1 MDDVLE
7 MDGWAQAELLSRRE
21 VSPVELARASIERAN
36 RLNPQ
41 LNALVCERFEKALAR
56 ASLGGFKAPFH
67 GAPATLK
74 DLSPLEGA
82 PFVRGAR
89 AFRDAVSET
98 SGFLAQ
104 RMERAGLNIIAKT
117 STSELGL
124 SPFGRCQVSGDTR
137 NPWNLLHDS
146 GGSSAGAAVS
156 VASGMVAFA
165 QAGDGGGSIR
175 IPASA
180 CGLVG
185 LKPTRGY
192 ATHAPNPNCDGFLVY
207 GAVTKSVRD
216 AAMFADAICGAKMGD
231 RWRRSPTRLV
241 KALRAPIRSLKI
253 ALAPQGLMG
262 LPVSAEVSAAV
273 RGAGE
278 TLEALGHAVV
288 EDRPS
293 LDGASVLEAAV
304 AIFSVGAARV
314 VHGPGS
320 DASNYEPWT
329 RYLAQRAMEGPPFA
343 HLLAW
348 EVLQNAI
355 YAKAEFFRRF
365 DVIVAPVSTGAAPLI
380 ASLDPDTSIA
390 QFMTDVLAMSGENML
405 WNASGWPA
413 IAIPLTQDGDGLPIG
428 VQLMSCEGQ
437 DARLI
442 RLAAQMEEA
451 RPWAESLRAL
461 HRRLA

>member
-21 VSPVELARASIERAN
+21 VSPVELVRASIERAS

-41 LNALVCERFEKALAR
+41 LNALVYDRFEQALVR
-56 ASLGGFKAPFH
+56 ASRGGFKAPFH

-82 PFVRGAR
+82 PFVRGSR
-89 AFRDAVSET
+89 AFIDAVSET

-124 SPFGRCQVSGDTR
+124 SPFGRCRVSGDTR
-137 NPWNLLHDS
+137 NPWNVLHDS

-216 AAMFADAICGAKMGD
+216 AAMFADAISNARMGD
-231 RWRRSPTRLV
+231 RWRRTPARFV
-241 KALRAPIRSLKI
+241 KALAAPIRSMKI

-262 LPVSAEVSAAV
+262 LPVAADVSAAV
-273 RGAGE
+273 RRAGE
-278 TLEALGHAVV
+278 TLEALGHVVV
-288 EDRPS
+288 EERPS
-293 LDGASVLEAAV
+293 FDGASVLQAAV
-304 AIFSVGAARV
+304 TIFAVGAARV
-314 VHGPGS
+314 VHGLGAE
-320 DASNYEPWT
+320 ASNFEPWT
-329 RYLAQRAMEGPPFA
+329 RFLAQRAMKGPPFA

-348 EVLQNAI
+348 EVLQSAI

-365 DVIVAPVSTGAAPLI
+365 DVIVAPVSTSPPLPIAA
-380 ASLDPDTSIA
+380 LDADGSMER
-390 QFMTDVLAMSGENML
+390 FMTDVLAMSGENML

-413 IAIPLTQDGDGLPIG
+413 IAIPLAQSGEGLPIG

-437 DARLI
+437 DARLV

-451 RPWAESLRAL
+451 RPWADSLRAL
-461 HRRLA
+461 HRRLS